1 MNSFEIHNVKEHKM
15 VVWNPWHGCHKISA
29 GCANCYVYRR
39 DESIGKDASVIAK
52 TGDYDLPLKKNRQGE
67 YKITAEEGI
76 VFTCMTSDFFL
87 DEADDWRQGCWDI
100 IRVRNDL
107 QFHIITKRID
117 RFEQCMP
124 SDWGEGW
131 DNVTVCCTYENQER
145 ADYRLPVF
153 LKLPIK
159 HREIIS
165 EPMLEEI
172 NIEKYL
178 ESGLIERVSCGGES
192 GPNARPCD
200 LRWIK
205 EVRRE
210 CIRSGVPFT
219 FRQTGAVFIK
229 DGKVYHLDRKLHIS
243 QAQKSGYSYIPGN
256 DSGAAIKYQLPD
268 RNELFARLSR
278 SDFRSR
284 FHLSVKDK
292 SYIREKGIDTIR
304 SHARDFVERRLS
316 PENPENDGK
325 QTPMKGHPVFAAQ
338 HATACCCRG
347 CLEKWHNI
355 PSGKVLT
362 QAEQAYIVDVL
373 MEWIQKEM

>member
-1 MNSFEIHNVKEHKM
+1 MNSFELCNVKEHKM
-15 VVWNPWHGCHKISA
+15 VVWNPWHGCRKISA

-52 TGDYDLPLKKNRQGE
+52 TGDYSLPLKKNRQGE
-67 YKITAEEGI
+67 YKLKAEDGI

-87 DEADDWRQGCWDI
+87 EEADDWRQGCWDI
-100 IRVRNDL
+100 IRLRNDL

-117 RFEQCMP
+117 RFEKCIP

-131 DNVTVCCTYENQER
+131 DNVTVCCTCENQER

-172 NIEKYL
+172 NVEKYL
-178 ESGLIERVSCGGES
+178 SAGAIEHVSCGGES

-229 DGKVYHLDRKLHIS
+229 DGRVYHLDRKLHIS
-243 QAQKSGYSYIPGN
+243 QAKKSGYSYIPGN
-256 DSGAAIKYQLPD
+256 DSGAAIKYELPD
-268 RNELFARLSR
+268 RNELFARLSH
-278 SDFRSR
+278 SEFRSR
-284 FHLSVKDK
+284 FHLTEKDK
-292 SYIREKGIDTIR
+292 SYIVEKGLDIIR
-304 SHARDFVERRLS
+304 SHAKDFVGKRLS
-316 PENPENDGK
+316 PEAPENDGK

-355 PSGKVLT
+355 PAGKVLT
-362 QAEQAYIVDVL
+362 QAEQEYIVDVL